1 MNSEPFSASS
11 ATDSSVNSGTTTLN
25 GITFPLL
32 MVIVN
37 VNNGV
42 VKVKIKMNLVF
53 IRSILY
59 YMFYK
64 HFHVC
69 PLFCRMWYGTIR
81 VVGVGEVSALAT
93 RTP

>member
-1 MNSEPFSASS
+1 MNSEPFSTSS

-53 IRSILY
+53 IRFILY

-64 HFHVC
+64 HFYVC